1 MKTRTAMTF
10 GASMRPK
17 FLLEDG
23 IAYLNHGSYG
33 ATPRVVLAAQDEWRA
48 RMERQPVH
56 FMNRVLPG
64 ALREAAGVLAAFLG
78 VSGDDLVFVEN
89 ATSGV
94 NAVLRSVALG
104 PGDEVVTTGHAYP
117 AIRNVLGFVCRASG
131 ATLVEA
137 PVPFPLSDD
146 DQVVESVA
154 AALSPRTRLAVLDHV
169 TSETATVMPIA
180 ALAAL
185 CRSRGVPLLVDGA
198 HAPGMLD
205 LDIAAV
211 GADWYVGNA
220 HKWLF
225 APKGCGFL
233 WAAPARQPGLH
244 PTVVS
249 HGLDQGF
256 AAEFDWVGTRDPSAW
271 LAVGDA
277 IAFLNGLGPNGLGP
291 AAVRAHN
298 RGLAAEATT
307 LLSAA
312 WDSEAGAP
320 EVMRGAMATLRLPL
334 SGTTP
339 EAAARLHD
347 RLIDEHAIEVPV
359 SARDGSL
366 WVRISAQVY
375 NEIEDYARLAQAVAK
390 MN

>member
-1 MKTRTAMTF
+1 MAF
-10 GASMRPK
+10 GASLRSE

-23 IAYLNHGSYG
+23 IAFLNHGSYG

-56 FMNRVLPG
+56 FMQRVLPD
-64 ALREAAGVLAAFLG
+64 ALREAAGVLAVFLG

-89 ATSGV
+89 ATAGV
-94 NAVLRSVALG
+94 NAVLRGVTLG
-104 PGDEVVTTGHAYP
+104 PGDEVLTTDHAYP
-117 AIRNVLGFVCRASG
+117 AIRKVLGFVCRETG
-131 ATLVEA
+131 AVLVEA
-137 PVPFPLSDD
+137 PVPFPLSGG
-146 DQVVESVA
+146 DQVVASVA

-169 TSETATVMPIA
+169 TSESAAVMPIA
-180 ALAAL
+180 SLSAL

-233 WAAPARQPGLH
+233 WAAPVRQPGLH
-244 PTVVS
+244 PPVVS

-271 LAVGDA
+271 LTVRDA
-277 IAFLNGLGPNGLGP
+277 IAFLDCLGA

-298 RGLAAEATT
+298 RDLAAEAAT
-307 LLSAA
+307 LLTAA
-312 WDSEAGAP
+312 WDSEAGSPAA
-320 EVMRGAMATLRLPL
+320 MRGAMATLRLPL
-334 SGTTP
+334 PGSTP
-339 EAAARLHD
+339 EDAARLHD

-359 SARDGSL
+359 LALGGSL

>member
-1 MKTRTAMTF
+1 MPTYVP
-10 GASMRPK
+10 RPT
-17 FLLEDG
+17 D
-23 IAYLNHGSYG
+23 
-33 ATPRVVLAAQDEWRA
+33 
-48 RMERQPVH
+48 
-56 FMNRVLPG
+56 
-64 ALREAAGVLAAFLG
+64 
-78 VSGDDLVFVEN
+78 
-89 ATSGV
+89 
-94 NAVLRSVALG
+94 
-104 PGDEVVTTGHAYP
+104 
-117 AIRNVLGFVCRASG
+117 IRNDWYLLNG
-131 ATLVEA
+131 
-137 PVPFPLSDD
+137 D
-146 DQVVESVA
+146 DQVVASVG
-154 AALSPRTRLAVLDHV
+154 AALSPRTRLAVFDHV
-169 TSETATVMPIA
+169 TSETATVLPIA
-180 ALAAL
+180 VLAAL

-233 WAAPARQPGLH
+233 WAAKLRQPGLH

-249 HGLDQGF
+249 HGLGQGF

-271 LAVGDA
+271 LTVRDA
-277 IAFLNGLGPNGLGP
+277 IAFLDGLGPKGLGA

-298 RGLAAEATT
+298 RNLAAEAAT

-320 EVMRGAMATLRLPL
+320 AEMRGAMATVRLPL
-334 SGTTP
+334 SGSTP
-339 EAAARLHD
+339 EDAARLHD

-359 SARDGSL
+359 LALGGNL

-390 MN
+390 ML

>member
-1 MKTRTAMTF
+1 
-10 GASMRPK
+10 MRSE

-23 IAYLNHGSYG
+23 IVFLNHGSYG
-33 ATPRVVLAAQDEWRA
+33 ATPRVVLAAQDAWRA

-56 FMNRVLPG
+56 FMSRVLPE
-64 ALREAAGVLAAFLG
+64 ALREAAGVLAGFLG

-89 ATSGV
+89 ATAGV
-94 NAVLRSVALG
+94 NAVMRGATLG
-104 PGDEVVTTGHAYP
+104 PGDEVLTTDHAYP
-117 AIRNVLGFVCRASG
+117 AIRNVLGLVCRESG

-137 PVPFPLSDD
+137 ALPFPLSGD
-146 DQVVESVA
+146 DQVVASVA
-154 AALSPRTRLAVLDHV
+154 AALSPRTRLAVFDHV
-169 TSETATVMPIA
+169 TSETATVLPIA

-233 WAAPARQPGLH
+233 WAARLRQPGLH
-244 PTVVS
+244 PPVVS

-256 AAEFDWVGTRDPSAW
+256 TAEFDWVGTRDPSAW
-271 LAVGDA
+271 LTVRDA
-277 IAFLNGLGPNGLGP
+277 IAFLDGLGPNGLGA

-298 RGLAAEATT
+298 NDLAAEAAT

-312 WDSEAGAP
+312 WGSEAGSPAA
-320 EVMRGAMATLRLPL
+320 MRGAMATVRLPL
-334 SGTTP
+334 SGTPP

-347 RLIDEHAIEVPV
+347 RLIDEHGIEVPV
-359 SARDGSL
+359 LALGGSL

>member
-1 MKTRTAMTF
+1 MMTF
-10 GASMRPK
+10 GARMRSE

-33 ATPRVVLAAQDEWRA
+33 ATPRVVLAAQDTWRA

-56 FMNRVLPG
+56 FMSRVLPG
-64 ALREAAGVLAAFLG
+64 ALREAAAVLAGFLG

-89 ATSGV
+89 ATAGV
-94 NAVLRSVALG
+94 NAILRGAKLG
-104 PGDEVVTTGHAYP
+104 PGDEVLTTDHAYP
-117 AIRNVLGFVCRASG
+117 AIRNVLDFVCRESG

-137 PVPFPLSDD
+137 PVPFPLSGGE
-146 DQVVESVA
+146 QVVASVT
-154 AALSPRTRLAVLDHV
+154 AALSQRTRLAVFDHV
-169 TSETATVMPIA
+169 TSETATVLPIA

-233 WAAPARQPGLH
+233 WAAKLRQPGLH

-271 LAVGDA
+271 LTVRDA
-277 IAFLNGLGPNGLGP
+277 IAYFDDLGA

-298 RGLAAEATT
+298 NDLAAEAAA
-307 LLSAA
+307 LLTAA

-320 EVMRGAMATLRLPL
+320 AAMRGAMATLRLPL

-339 EAAARLHD
+339 EDAARLHD
-347 RLIDEHAIEVPV
+347 RLIDEHGIEVPV
-359 SARDGSL
+359 LALSGCL

-375 NEIEDYARLAQAVAK
+375 NEIEDYARLAKAVAK
-390 MN
+390 ML

>member
-1 MKTRTAMTF
+1 MTF
-10 GASMRPK
+10 GTRMWSE

-23 IAYLNHGSYG
+23 IVFLNHGSYG
-33 ATPRVVLAAQDEWRA
+33 ATPRVVLAAQDAWRA

-56 FMNRVLPG
+56 FMSRVLPG
-64 ALREAAGVLAAFLG
+64 ALREAAGVLAGFLG

-89 ATSGV
+89 ATAGV
-94 NAVLRSVALG
+94 NAVMRGATLG
-104 PGDEVVTTGHAYP
+104 PGDEVLTTDHAYP
-117 AIRNVLGFVCRASG
+117 AIRNVLGLVCRESG

-137 PVPFPLSDD
+137 ALPFPLSGD
-146 DQVVESVA
+146 DQVVASVA
-154 AALSPRTRLAVLDHV
+154 AALSPRTRLAVFDHV
-169 TSETATVMPIA
+169 TSETATVLPIA

-233 WAAPARQPGLH
+233 WAARLRQPGLH
-244 PTVVS
+244 PPVVS

-256 AAEFDWVGTRDPSAW
+256 TAEFDWVGTRDPSAW
-271 LAVGDA
+271 LTVRDA
-277 IAFLNGLGPNGLGP
+277 IAFLKSLGPNGLGA

-298 RGLAAEATT
+298 NDLAAEAAT

-312 WDSEAGAP
+312 WGSEAGAP
-320 EVMRGAMATLRLPL
+320 AAMRGAMATVRLPL

-339 EAAARLHD
+339 EDAARLHD
-347 RLIDEHAIEVPV
+347 RLIDEHGIEVPV
-359 SARDGSL
+359 LALGGSL

>member
-1 MKTRTAMTF
+1 MTF
-10 GASMRPK
+10 GAKMRSE

-23 IAYLNHGSYG
+23 IVFLNHGSYG
-33 ATPRVVLAAQDEWRA
+33 ATPRVVLAAQDTWRA

-56 FMNRVLPG
+56 FMQRVLPG
-64 ALREAAGVLAAFLG
+64 ALREAAGVLAGFLG

-89 ATSGV
+89 ATAGV
-94 NAVLRSVALG
+94 NAVLRGAKLG
-104 PGDEVVTTGHAYP
+104 PGDEVLTTDHAYP
-117 AIRNVLGFVCRASG
+117 AIRNVLSFVCRESG
-131 ATLVEA
+131 AKLVEA
-137 PVPFPLSDD
+137 PVPFPLSGD
-146 DQVVESVA
+146 DQVVASVE
-154 AALSPRTRLAVLDHV
+154 AALSPRTRLAVFDHV
-169 TSETATVMPIA
+169 TSETATVLPIA

-185 CRSRGVPLLVDGA
+185 CRSRSVPLLVDGA

-233 WAAPARQPGLH
+233 WAAPARQQGLH

-256 AAEFDWVGTRDPSAW
+256 TAEFDWVGTRDPSAW
-271 LAVGDA
+271 LTVRDA
-277 IAFLNGLGPNGLGP
+277 IAFLDDLGPNGLGA

-298 RGLAAEATT
+298 NDLAAEAAT
-307 LLSAA
+307 LLTAA
-312 WDSEAGAP
+312 WDSDAGAP
-320 EVMRGAMATLRLPL
+320 AARRGAMATVRLPL
-334 SGTTP
+334 SGSTP

-347 RLIDEHAIEVPV
+347 CLIDEHAIEVPV
-359 SARDGSL
+359 LALGGSL
-366 WVRISAQVY
+366 WVRVSAQVY
-375 NEIEDYARLAQAVAK
+375 NEMEDYARLAQAVAK
-390 MN
+390 LN

>member
-1 MKTRTAMTF
+1 MAF
-10 GASMRPK
+10 GASLRSE

-23 IAYLNHGSYG
+23 IVFLNHGSYG

-56 FMNRVLPG
+56 FMQRVLPG

-89 ATSGV
+89 ATAGV
-94 NAVLRSVALG
+94 NAVLRGATLG
-104 PGDEVVTTGHAYP
+104 PGDEVLTTDHAYP
-117 AIRNVLGFVCRASG
+117 AIRNVLSFVCRQSG

-137 PVPFPLSDD
+137 PVPFPLSGD
-146 DQVVESVA
+146 DQVVAAVA

-180 ALAAL
+180 RLSAL
-185 CRSRGVPLLVDGA
+185 CRSQGVPLLVDGA

-244 PTVVS
+244 PLVVS

-256 AAEFDWVGTRDPSAW
+256 TAEFDWVGTRDPSAW
-271 LAVGDA
+271 LTVRDA
-277 IAFLNGLGPNGLGP
+277 LDFLNGLGPKSLGA

-298 RGLAAEATT
+298 RDLAAEAAT

-312 WDSEAGAP
+312 WNSEAGAP
-320 EVMRGAMATLRLPL
+320 AAMRGAMATLRLPL

-339 EAAARLHD
+339 EAAAGFHD

-359 SARDGSL
+359 LALGGSL
-366 WVRISAQVY
+366 WTRISAQVY
-375 NEIEDYARLAQAVAK
+375 NEIEDYARLARAVAK
-390 MN
+390 LR

>member
-1 MKTRTAMTF
+1 MAF
-10 GASMRPK
+10 GASLRSE

-23 IAYLNHGSYG
+23 IAFLNHGSYG
-33 ATPRVVLAAQDEWRA
+33 ATPRVVLAAQDQWRA

-56 FMNRVLPG
+56 FMHRVLPG

-89 ATSGV
+89 ATAGV
-94 NAVLRSVALG
+94 NAVLRGATLG
-104 PGDEVVTTGHAYP
+104 PGDEVLTTDHTYP
-117 AIRNVLGFVCRASG
+117 AVRNVLNFVCRQSG

-137 PVPFPLSDD
+137 PVPFPLSGD
-146 DQVVESVA
+146 DQVVASVA
-154 AALSPRTRLAVLDHV
+154 AALSPRTCLAVLDHV
-169 TSETATVMPIA
+169 TSETATVLPIA
-180 ALAAL
+180 ALSAL
-185 CRSRGVPLLVDGA
+185 CRSRGVPVLVDGA

-211 GADWYVGNA
+211 GADWYVGTA

-244 PTVVS
+244 PPVVS

-256 AAEFDWVGTRDPSAW
+256 TAEFDWVGTRDPSAW
-271 LAVGDA
+271 LTVGDA
-277 IAFLNGLGPNGLGP
+277 IAFLNGLGPKGIGPNKLGA

-298 RGLAAEATT
+298 HDLAAEAAT

-320 EVMRGAMATLRLPL
+320 AAMRGAMATLRLPL

-339 EAAARLHD
+339 EAAAHLHD

-359 SARDGSL
+359 LARGGCL

-375 NEIEDYARLAQAVAK
+375 NEIEDYTRLAQAVAK
-390 MN
+390 MR